1 MIASRRTEWILLGL
15 GGGILVLTLAALS
28 LHVPGS
34 IWVGTVPRKD
44 AVVAL
49 MLASGALY
57 AGAVAL
63 VVRLPAMPR
72 LLAPVLAIAVAL
84 RVALLLAPPF
94 MSSDIYRYVWD
105 GRVQAAGINPYV
117 HVPADAALIGLR
129 DATIFPRIN
138 RADYAHTIYPPA
150 AQMIFAAIGRVS
162 DSVLATKFCMLLLEA
177 CGILAA
183 LRLLALA
190 KMPPARVLI
199 YAWNPLVLWAV
210 AGDGHID
217 GAMIG
222 LLGLAMWAAVRQ
234 RSGLAGALLGGA
246 ILTKFLPIAVLP
258 ALWRR
263 WDWKLPTACAAMII
277 ALYACY
283 AGAGWQV
290 LGFLPNYTHE
300 EGFSGSGFWL
310 LAALGQFAKLPPW
323 AGAAYVLAAACI
335 LACVAAAMVFGAQ
348 PRTDSD
354 RVRLI
359 GDRVAVLAAA
369 TTAAMSAHYPWY
381 FSWLALPGCFS
392 VRPSVLWLSVAPML
406 LYGDPWH
413 DEILLQTAVFAP
425 AIALAAFEAWRRL
438 PHHLAMPAER
448 NA

>member
-1 MIASRRTEWILLGL
+1 MIRARRAEWSLLAL

-28 LHVPGS
+28 LHVTGS

-49 MLASGALY
+49 MLASGMLY
-57 AGAVAL
+57 AAAVAL
-63 VVRLPAMPR
+63 VVRRPVPPK
-72 LLAPVLAIAVAL
+72 LLALVLAIAVAL

-105 GRVQAAGINPYV
+105 GRVQAAGINPYL
-117 HVPADAALIGLR
+117 HVPADAALQGLR
-129 DATIFPRIN
+129 DATVFPRIN

-150 AQMIFAAIGRVS
+150 AQLIFAAVARVS
-162 DSVLATKFCMLLLEA
+162 DSVTAMKCAMLLLEA
-177 CGILAA
+177 CGILAV
-183 LRLLALA
+183 LRMLALA
-190 KMPPARVLI
+190 RMPAARVLI
-199 YAWNPLVLWAV
+199 YAWNPLALWAV

-222 LLGLAMWAAVRQ
+222 LLGLAIWAAVRQ
-234 RSGLAGALLGGA
+234 RGGLAGALLGAA

-263 WDWKLPTACAAMII
+263 WDWKLPTCGAAVIV

-290 LGFLPNYTHE
+290 LGFLPAYTHE

-310 LAALGQFAKLPPW
+310 LATLGHFVKLPMW
-323 AGAAYVLAAACI
+323 AGAAYILAAACI
-335 LACVAAAMVFGAQ
+335 LACAAGAMVFGAQ
-348 PRTDSD
+348 PRTEAD

-359 GDRVAVLAAA
+359 GDRVCVLAAA

-381 FSWLALPGCFS
+381 FSWLALPACFS
-392 VRPSVLWLSVAPML
+392 VRPAVLWLSAAPML
-406 LYGDPWH
+406 LYSDPWH
-413 DEILLQTAVFAP
+413 DEILLQTAVFLP
-425 AIALAAFEAWRRL
+425 AIVLAAFEAWRRL
-438 PHHLAMPAER
+438 PNHLAVPAER
-448 NA
+448 RA

>member
-1 MIASRRTEWILLGL
+1 MITPVRAERVLLGL
-15 GGGILVLTLAALS
+15 GGGIFVLTLAALS

-49 MLASGALY
+49 MLASGAFY
-57 AGAVAL
+57 AAAVAL
-63 VVRLPAMPR
+63 AMRLPATSR

-84 RVALLLAPPF
+84 RVALLLSPPF

-117 HVPADAALIGLR
+117 HIPADPSLAALR
-129 DATIFPRIN
+129 DSAIYPRIN

-150 AQMIFAAIGRVS
+150 AQMIFAAVGRIS
-162 DSVLATKFCMLLLEA
+162 DSVTAMKFTMLLLEA
-177 CGILAA
+177 GGIWAA
-183 LRLLALA
+183 LRILALA
-190 KMPPARVLI
+190 NLPAARILI

-222 LLGLAMWAAVRQ
+222 LLGMAMWAVARR
-234 RSGLAGALLGGA
+234 RSALAGILFGGA

-263 WDWKLPTACAAMII
+263 WDWKLPAACVSII
-277 ALYACY
+277 VVLYECY
-283 AGAGWQV
+283 GGAGWQV

-310 LAALGQFAKLPPW
+310 LAVLGYFANLPSW
-323 AGAAYVLAAACI
+323 VGVAYILATASI
-335 LACVAAAMVFGAQ
+335 LACVAFAMVFGAQ
-348 PRTDSD
+348 PCANADW
-354 RVRLI
+354 VRLI
-359 GDRVAVLAAA
+359 GDRVGILAAA
-369 TTAAMSAHYPWY
+369 TTALMSAHYPWY
-381 FSWLALPGCFS
+381 FSWLAFPGCFS
-392 VRPSVLWLSVAPML
+392 VRPTVLWLSVAPML
-406 LYGDPWH
+406 LYSDPWH
-413 DEILLQTAVFAP
+413 DEILLQTVVFLP
-425 AIALAAFEAWRRL
+425 AIVLAAFETWRHL
-438 PHHLAMPAER
+438 PQHVAMPAEGS
-448 NA
+448 A

>member
-1 MIASRRTEWILLGL
+1 MISPRRAEWILLGL
-15 GGGILVLTLAALS
+15 GGSILALTLAALS

-63 VVRLPAMPR
+63 VVKLPALPR

-117 HVPADAALIGLR
+117 HVPAETALIALR
-129 DATIFPRIN
+129 DTTIFPRIN

-150 AQMIFAAIGRVS
+150 AQMIFAAVGRVS
-162 DSVLATKFCMLLLEA
+162 DSVFATKLCMLLLEA

-222 LLGLAMWAAVRQ
+222 LLGLAIWAAIRQ
-234 RSGLAGALLGGA
+234 RGGLAGALLGGA

-263 WDWKLPTACAAMII
+263 WDWKLPAACASVII
-277 ALYACY
+277 ALYAYY

-310 LAALGQFAKLPPW
+310 LAVLEQCAKLPSW
-323 AGAAYVLAAACI
+323 AGAAYVVAVACI
-335 LACVAAAMVFGAQ
+335 LACVAGAMVFGVQ
-348 PRTDSD
+348 PRTDAD
-354 RVRLI
+354 RVRVM

-381 FSWLALPGCFS
+381 FSWLALPSCFS
-392 VRPSVLWLSVAPML
+392 ARPAVLWLSVAPML
-406 LYGDPWH
+406 LYSDPWH
-413 DEILLQTAVFAP
+413 DEILLQTVVFAP
-425 AIALAAFEAWRRL
+425 AIALAAFEAWRHL
-438 PHHLAMPAER
+438 PHHLAIPAER